1 MQKMG
6 FWERAM
12 KPIIKGKKL
21 YCRLCMAQLWQ
32 HPNNKYLMS
41 CPNDDGKGHTLDV
54 RNPKYKEQKVL
65 EISK

>member
-1 MQKMG
+1 
-6 FWERAM
+6 M

-21 YCRLCMAQLWQ
+21 YCGLCMAQLWQ

-41 CPNDDGKGHTLDV
+41 CPNDDGTGHTLDV

-65 EISK
+65 KV